1 MQTAGQQQGVI
12 ASDLARQ
19 MAAGQQIGGL
29 GSAAQAAALQGAQA
43 QIGAGTL
50 GQQTQQAQDTAVYQQ
65 YLQQQGYPFQVAQFL
80 ANIAEGTGAL
90 SGSTTTSTQ
99 PSSFFQASDRRL
111 KHDVKKIGKTKDGLP
126 IYSFKYNGD
135 DRTQIGLMAQD
146 VEKKHPEAVGE
157 SGGYKTVDYEKALH
171 PAKKAY
177 GGGLDPNSMG
187 GVVSEPG
194 LFARGGYIAGGAV
207 DPNDISAI
215 LAQQRQSF
223 GPFAQHGLY
232 AGSASGMP
240 GGAGGAGVVPQQQ
253 MHVPKL
259 ITAGAPPKPAD
270 SEFSQIYQGYK
281 GLNDITS
288 DMTGKSL
295 TRRGGETFFGKDAVP
310 AQVNQQGAQTAA
322 AQPATP
328 GLVQEGWDKLK
339 GLFSSEQPSGNY
351 RGGLVRHHYDAG
363 GDVEPYDL
371 TNPTKGY
378 VEPSVKEGDDE
389 KTRSLAVAGKGPGA
403 GPSGAS
409 ELSSALGLGNAAMNF
424 GSGVAGLFDAAPEV
438 MAVLLSTGGVVP
450 RDHFKDGG
458 PEDGDSSGG
467 DAPDYKSMV
476 VEAAKNNGIDPNHAL
491 RLVQGES
498 GFTPQS
504 GDENSSGGLWQLH
517 VGGISKTYPHAGL
530 GDEYFAKRQPEL
542 ASTLTPQEKIAYLND
557 PQNQKDISDFAAN
570 HIAQNGASAWTQ
582 ARKQGLF
589 GIPAS
594 GGGLGGANQ
603 RIVSAD
609 KTGGFGG
616 DEKTGFFDSNKQYI
630 LPILQGLGAM
640 AGSKSRFLGSAILE
654 GLGAGAKAYGDVQ
667 QQQALTDAARA
678 QGMSTLSGIGP
689 VIGQFG
695 PTGQPE
701 YRVKVADYGKGSLA
715 PKTPLQQEQERQR
728 KAAEA
733 AVSGKPTTETPISVA
748 QTDRGYNYDVAPTS
762 MSSDALIKAVGSDDK
777 NVTPQLIAAN
787 PGLQG
792 QEKLDA
798 ELANNRSANAQQASQ
813 VRNDLNTMHEAF
825 TGIGPEGFG
834 SKGAGFNE
842 RTSLINMWNWA
853 ARQAPGIF
861 GEVQPK
867 NLTNAQILDKL
878 RTINVTD
885 FTNKSGSSHAG
896 FIQQAMS
903 NSLPSGAMDENA
915 GIHVM
920 ANMYMQNQDG
930 DDFRRFYS
938 NYRNAHGTA
947 LNAPTAFDKEMGQRY
962 QMERQK
968 VIHAL
973 TPQERPDGTRMSPV
987 DIIRQ
992 DPTKAAAFD
1001 KRYGMPGLARVFL
1014 GG

>member
-1 MQTAGQQQGVI
+1 MPFIAGRESSGEKDPY
-12 ASDLARQ
+12 AARNPQ
-19 MAAGQQIGGL
+19 SSAAGKFQFTDDTGKLVLTRHPEIVQGIDYDPTKQGFVSSLPAEVQDAMGLAHAKDQAALLAKSGFEPTPQNIYINHFLGEAGGPNFL
-29 GSAAQAAALQGAQA
+29 RRMMQDPTAPAYSLVSSGAVNSNQKIFFDERGNPRTAAQFYD
-43 QIGAGTL
+43 IM
-50 GQQTQQAQDTAVYQQ
+50 
-65 YLQQQGYPFQVAQFL
+65 
-80 ANIAEGTGAL
+80 
-90 SGSTTTSTQ
+90 GS
-99 PSSFFQASDRRL
+99 
-111 KHDVKKIGKTKDGLP
+111 
-126 IYSFKYNGD
+126 
-135 DRTQIGLMAQD
+135 
-146 VEKKHPEAVGE
+146 
-157 SGGYKTVDYEKALH
+157 KA
-171 PAKKAY
+171 P
-177 GGGLDPNSMG
+177 
-187 GVVSEPG
+187 
-194 LFARGGYIAGGAV
+194 
-207 DPNDISAI
+207 
-215 LAQQRQSF
+215 
-223 GPFAQHGLY
+223 
-232 AGSASGMP
+232 
-240 GGAGGAGVVPQQQ
+240 
-253 MHVPKL
+253 
-259 ITAGAPPKPAD
+259 
-270 SEFSQIYQGYK
+270 
-281 GLNDITS
+281 
-288 DMTGKSL
+288 
-295 TRRGGETFFGKDAVP
+295 
-310 AQVNQQGAQTAA
+310 
-322 AQPATP
+322 
-328 GLVQEGWDKLK
+328 
-339 GLFSSEQPSGNY
+339 
-351 RGGLVRHHYDAG
+351 
-363 GDVEPYDL
+363 
-371 TNPTKGY
+371 
-378 VEPSVKEGDDE
+378 
-389 KTRSLAVAGKGPGA
+389 
-403 GPSGAS
+403 
-409 ELSSALGLGNAAMNF
+409 
-424 GSGVAGLFDAAPEV
+424 
-438 MAVLLSTGGVVP
+438 TGG
-450 RDHFKDGG
+450 
-458 PEDGDSSGG
+458 
-467 DAPDYKSMV
+467 
-476 VEAAKNNGIDPNHAL
+476 
-491 RLVQGES
+491 
-498 GFTPQS
+498 
-504 GDENSSGGLWQLH
+504 
-517 VGGISKTYPHAGL
+517 
-530 GDEYFAKRQPEL
+530 
-542 ASTLTPQEKIAYLND
+542 
-557 PQNQKDISDFAAN
+557 
-570 HIAQNGASAWTQ
+570 
-582 ARKQGLF
+582 
-589 GIPAS
+589 
-594 GGGLGGANQ
+594 GGGLGAG
-603 RIVSAD
+603 RPPAD
-609 KTGGFGG
+609 IGRTG
-616 DEKTGFFDSNKQYI
+616 DVAPEQLGFFDRNKNII
-630 LPILQGLGAM
+630 LPVLQGLGAM

-715 PKTPLQQEQERQR
+715 PTKTPLQQEQERQR

-834 SKGAGFNE
+834 SKGAGFDE
-842 RTSLINMWNWA
+842 RMSLINMWNWA

-867 NLTNAQILDKL
+867 DLTNAQILDKL

-947 LNAPTAFDKEMGQRY
+947 LNAPTAFEKEMGQRY
-962 QMERQK
+962 QMERQN

-1001 KRYGMPGLARVFL
+1001 SPKRYGMPGLARVFL